1 MNLERLTA
9 ILDAYGA
16 DPLHWPEGERLAAQA
31 FVAREKRALALV
43 EEAEALDGLLDC
55 APSAAPSDALVERI
69 LARAPRRRG
78 LRAFWADLFPGQPVW
93 RPALGLAAALAM
105 GIGVQNAAADQL
117 GIDSSDDVTVSD
129 GGWAPLG
136 SEAIAEEDV
145 L

>member
-1 MNLERLTA
+1 MNIERLTA

-31 FVAREKRALALV
+31 FVARDRAAQVLV
-43 EEAEALDGLLDC
+43 AEAEALDNLLDC
-55 APSAAPSDALVERI
+55 APSAMPSAALVERV

-78 LRAFWADLFPGQPVW
+78 LGAMWARLFPEQPAW
-93 RPALGLAAALAM
+93 RPAVGLAAALVM
-105 GIGVQNAAADQL
+105 GFGVQSAAADQL
-117 GIDSSDDVTVSD
+117 GIMSGEDVAVSDD
-129 GGWAPLG
+129 GWAPLG